1 MNLINGLLLELL
13 RLCVSRH
20 RLSISWLGLS
30 ELLNWLSVSRLIDLG
45 LTVIVVWSLH
55 ISCLLWWIDGILSLI
70 NKWFHSWF
78 SWHISLL
85 NIVALLLLS
94 FRSIIAKHCG
104 KVDLE

>member
-1 MNLINGLLLELL
+1 MNLINRLLLELL
-13 RLCVSRH
+13 RLGVGWH
-20 RLSISWLGLS
+20 RLSISWLWLS
-30 ELLNWLSVSRLIDLG
+30 VLLNWLSISWLINLW
-45 LTVIVVWSLH
+45 LTVIVVWSLN
-55 ISCLLWWIDGILSLI
+55 ISRLLCWIDGILSLI

-78 SWHISLL
+78 IWHISLL